1 MQVVCTQPRRAA
13 AAMTA
18 QRVAEEMNTE
28 IGAKVGFRARFQD
41 MLTPVRS
48 QLLPWAQS
56 HPASATNAV
65 LT

>member
-1 MQVVCTQPRRAA
+1 VQWRITGATVSEGGSMQVVCTQPRRAA

-41 MLTPVRS
+41 MLTPVR
-48 QLLPWAQS
+48 
-56 HPASATNAV
+56 
-65 LT
+65 